1 MAMENNA
8 FTEGIAPGGLRTKND
23 IRILLCYLL
32 TSVGA
37 PIRRDDIIRIMQEN
51 SLCNYFEV
59 TEAIAE
65 LTEKGA
71 FLTDPD
77 DPQALTAGPAAR
89 EIAEQLNGA
98 IPLSVRDKAV
108 AAALNLLAQAKR
120 EKENR
125 VVIKKTDAGYK
136 VTCHISGG
144 DVELMQFSLYA
155 PDLYQARL
163 IKHQFHSD
171 PECVYRILLAAVT
184 GNADLAED
192 SIRRMNLHRR

>member
-77 DPQALTAGPAAR
+77 DPQALTAGPDAR
-89 EIAEQLNGA
+89 EIAEQLTGA

-125 VVIKKTDAGYK
+125 VVIKK
-136 VTCHISGG
+136 
-144 DVELMQFSLYA
+144 
-155 PDLYQARL
+155 
-163 IKHQFHSD
+163 
-171 PECVYRILLAAVT
+171 
-184 GNADLAED
+184 N
-192 SIRRMNLHRR
+192 RRGV

>member
-77 DPQALTAGPAAR
+77 DPRP
-89 EIAEQLNGA
+89 
-98 IPLSVRDKAV
+98 
-108 AAALNLLAQAKR
+108 
-120 EKENR
+120 
-125 VVIKKTDAGYK
+125 
-136 VTCHISGG
+136 
-144 DVELMQFSLYA
+144 
-155 PDLYQARL
+155 
-163 IKHQFHSD
+163 
-171 PECVYRILLAAVT
+171 
-184 GNADLAED
+184 
-192 SIRRMNLHRR
+192 

>member
-1 MAMENNA
+1 M
-8 FTEGIAPGGLRTKND
+8 
-23 IRILLCYLL
+23 
-32 TSVGA
+32 
-37 PIRRDDIIRIMQEN
+37 
-51 SLCNYFEV
+51 
-59 TEAIAE
+59 
-65 LTEKGA
+65 
-71 FLTDPD
+71 
-77 DPQALTAGPAAR
+77 
-89 EIAEQLNGA
+89 
-98 IPLSVRDKAV
+98 